1 MISTKPTDST
11 NTAKP
16 DFLFQMQMDG
26 IQRMSWDLYKSIP
39 NGTDVTFW
47 RVWVDQDDYGVWFQM
62 RVHATAINEMSVA
75 ACPPQLLSFDIA
87 RTDWSKLVGL
97 GYDRVENIVKQL
109 KQEG

>member
-62 RVHATAINEMSVA
+62 RTRPAINEMSVA
-75 ACPPQLLSFDIA
+75 ASPPQLLSFDIA

-109 KQEG
+109 KQER